1 VIETASLVV
10 DEALASKHIG
20 LALGEH
26 ALLTVSDTGCG
37 MTAQVQAHLFEPFF
51 TTKELGKGT
60 GLGLSVVYGI
70 VKRAG
75 GKILVY
81 SEVGKGT
88 TFKLYFPKLPAV
100 GKPQDL
106 APARQVLRSGT
117 ETILIVEDEAAVR
130 QYVRAALGKRGY
142 TLMVAADGAEALE
155 LARNHSGE
163 ISLLLA
169 DVVMPQLSGP
179 DLAARLRELRPD
191 LKVLFMSGYTEL
203 GMQSGLG
210 PGAAIIRKPFSPTA
224 IAARVREILD
234 ES

>member
-1 VIETASLVV
+1 
-10 DEALASKHIG
+10 
-20 LALGEH
+20 
-26 ALLTVSDTGCG
+26 

-70 VKRAG
+70 VKQAG

-88 TFKLYFPKLPAV
+88 TFILYFPKLHAV

-106 APARQVLRSGT
+106 APARQAQRSGT
-117 ETILIVEDEAAVR
+117 ETILIVGDEAAVR
-130 QYVRAALGKRGY
+130 QYVRAALGQRGY
-142 TLMVAADGAEALE
+142 TLLVAADGAEAVE
-155 LARNHSGE
+155 LARNHRGE

-191 LKVLFMSGYTEL
+191 RKVLFMSGYTEL

-210 PGAAIIRKPFSPTA
+210 PGAAIIRKPFSPAA